1 MDLLTWPDGSS
12 RFQIWSVQGDDWSAS
27 WTLEDLPWSGR
38 IKPKEWGLLLVPLTF
53 LVFNMSL
60 EYMCVVVCD
69 AVFCNHIVSILGPLR
84 TLELQC
90 LGPDRIIYR
99 TYSAK
104 ENSCNEFMKCPRYV
118 LIVKAPEFSL
128 EVSMGRLFEGRAN
141 LVISVGD
148 TPPADCI
155 QSRKNAMRVIS

>member
-1 MDLLTWPDGSS
+1 MPCISFS
-12 RFQIWSVQGDDWSAS
+12 
-27 WTLEDLPWSGR
+27 
-38 IKPKEWGLLLVPLTF
+38 
-53 LVFNMSL
+53 
-60 EYMCVVVCD
+60 
-69 AVFCNHIVSILGPLR
+69 CNHIVSILGLLR

-104 ENSCNEFMKCPRYV
+104 ENSFNEFMKCPRYV
-118 LIVKAPEFSL
+118 IIVKVQEFSL
-128 EVSMGRLFEGRAN
+128 EVSMGRLFEGRVN
-141 LVISVGD
+141 LAISVGD